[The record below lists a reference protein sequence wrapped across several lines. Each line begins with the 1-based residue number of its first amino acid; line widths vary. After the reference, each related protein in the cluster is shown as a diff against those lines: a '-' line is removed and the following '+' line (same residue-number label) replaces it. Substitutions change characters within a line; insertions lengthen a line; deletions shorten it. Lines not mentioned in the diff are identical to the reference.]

1 MTERDVMNTAMSR
14 ALTVFFWIM
23 AFSVNDEIFYDY
35 TVTKQPLIFE
45 ITFRLPPMVPLA
57 LQKTERFCCS
67 HALIK
72 GLLA

>member
-1 MTERDVMNTAMSR
+1 
-14 ALTVFFWIM
+14 M

-45 ITFRLPPMVPLA
+45 ITFRLPSMVPLA